1 MKAKTKNKK
10 FTKRKIYN
18 FKRANWDQ
26 LNRDLGQVPWNA
38 LTDRTDPE
46 TAWSNFK
53 VVLFALVDKHI
64 PKITTKCNFSPPWFD
79 SECFEAYRT
88 KERAHKKFKLDSSI
102 ANELKRDSTRRH
114 FRDVCNAKTRDNLY
128 NQDDPAL
135 ITKKFWSHVK
145 SNSKSH
151 RIPEC
156 MYLNGRYRNLPVD
169 KAELFNEYFYDQFS
183 EASSYNVDINWAVD
197 HDFDINFNVDRIKNI
212 LTAINSNK
220 ACGPDVIHGK
230 ILKHCAAS
238 LAHPLSLI
246 FTLSYNSGSLPGD
259 WKVANVVPVHKKGSK
274 ENIEN
279 YRPISLTSLVM
290 KAFERILKE
299 ELLGRTSHLLDQR
312 QHGFLSNKSC
322 DTNMVNFSDS
332 VVLSINDAKTFS
344 TDVVYFDFAKAFDS
358 VNHDLILKKL
368 KDYYGIEG
376 RLLKFIKNYLCGR
389 TQRVVIENCQSSSK
403 PVLSGVPQ
411 GSILGPILFV
421 LFINDLPTG
430 LNKGTNLA
438 LYADDTK
445 IWRSITC
452 EQDHFILQSDID
464 FLNNWATSNKMKFH
478 PLKCKVIDL
487 HSRSSPLA
495 MLPCTKFYYKIGDSP
510 LEYADSEKDLGV
522 LINPS
527 FTFNEQCESLLLK
540 ANQQFGLVKRTCHFV
555 NDVKR
560 RRALYLALVRS
571 QFEHCSV
578 IWRPSND
585 TMIQRF
591 EDFQKR
597 CIKWILSEVELSYS
611 SHDIYIRKCRQ
622 VNVLP
627 LANRF
632 TLNDLIL
639 FHKIV
644 YGYIPV
650 SLPSYLDW
658 YSGHSRLRSTHL
670 DNRSLVC
677 TLLPKA
683 SSSKTLEKSFFYRTH
698 SFWNALPIELR
709 EIGSISL
716 FKSKLENHLWATILE
731 SPRDL
736 DDSLP

>member
-478 PLKCKVIDL
+478 PLKCKVIDIHL
-487 HSRSSPLA
+487 S
-495 MLPCTKFYYKIGDSP
+495 
-510 LEYADSEKDLGV
+510 
-522 LINPS
+522 LI
-527 FTFNEQCESLLLK
+527 
-540 ANQQFGLVKRTCHFV
+540 H
-555 NDVKR
+555 
-560 RRALYLALVRS
+560 
-571 QFEHCSV
+571 
-578 IWRPSND
+578 I
-585 TMIQRF
+585 
-591 EDFQKR
+591 
-597 CIKWILSEVELSYS
+597 
-611 SHDIYIRKCRQ
+611 
-622 VNVLP
+622 
-627 LANRF
+627 
-632 TLNDLIL
+632 
-639 FHKIV
+639 
-644 YGYIPV
+644 
-650 SLPSYLDW
+650 
-658 YSGHSRLRSTHL
+658 
-670 DNRSLVC
+670 
-677 TLLPKA
+677 
-683 SSSKTLEKSFFYRTH
+683 
-698 SFWNALPIELR
+698 
-709 EIGSISL
+709 
-716 FKSKLENHLWATILE
+716 
-731 SPRDL
+731 
-736 DDSLP
+736 